1 MIIIRE
7 LKKEDR
13 TKLLNILNRIK
24 NFSEEEKSVGI
35 ELIDSAL
42 NEDEQSDYHV
52 KVAAQEN
59 NLTGYYCI
67 GPRAL
72 TQGVFD
78 LYWIVVDPDIAGEGI
93 GTILLND
100 AEEYARSK
108 NGRLLLA
115 ETSSRKDYDLTR
127 SFYKK
132 NNYKELAVI
141 KDFYKPSD
149 SLIIYGKY
157 LS

>member
-7 LKKEDR
+7 LMKEDR
-13 TKLLNILNRIK
+13 MQLLDILNRTH
-24 NFSEEEKSVGI
+24 NFSEEEKLTGM
-35 ELIDSAL
+35 ELIDIAL
-42 NEDEQSDYHV
+42 NENDQSDYYM
-52 KVAAQEN
+52 KVAEEDN
-59 NLTGYYCI
+59 NVTGYYCI

-78 LYWIVVDPDIAGEGI
+78 LYWIVVDPNNAGKGV
-93 GTILLND
+93 GTVLLKD

-115 ETSSRKDYDLTR
+115 ETSSRRDYDLTR

-132 NNYKELAVI
+132 NNYKQLAVI